1 MVTRGPALDENGY
14 CYGCRAH
21 VDHHYSCKVQVW
33 VCHEPCAHPGCH
45 VVKGLRINQG
55 PIQKRRPACK
65 TCGMRGPVTDA
76 EGVREWETRHHQE
89 VVE

>member
-1 MVTRGPALDENGY
+1 MVTRAPALDENEN

-21 VDHHYSCKVQVW
+21 VDHHYSCALQAFT
-33 VCHEPCAHPGCH
+33 CDPCPHPACH

-65 TCGMRGPVTDA
+65 TCGMRGPVTDDA
-76 EGVREWETRHHQE
+76 GVREWRARHHQE
-89 VVE
+89 VTE